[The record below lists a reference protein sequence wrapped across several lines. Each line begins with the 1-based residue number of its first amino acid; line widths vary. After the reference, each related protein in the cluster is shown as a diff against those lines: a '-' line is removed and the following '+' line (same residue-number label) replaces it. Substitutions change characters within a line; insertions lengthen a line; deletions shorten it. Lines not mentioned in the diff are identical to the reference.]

1 MNKYEET
8 LNIDDINIE
17 TNISD
22 IAGIIEPEYIEKI
35 DRTISYIE
43 AKTDAEI
50 AIVTLKD
57 LGKISIDE
65 AALKLFNKFGIGKKE
80 ENNGVLL
87 LISTENNQF
96 RIQIGWGLENI
107 INEKLK
113 NELVEK
119 LMAPNFK
126 KENFGPAIL
135 MFTKKISSRLK
146 RSQFSN
152 LSIVAWLSGILSMIF
167 GAAGIFSSI
176 IIALTTFPDIYR
188 PGVLAL
194 LFTKTSIPAVLLG
207 LVGVIFAIAD
217 FSIPD
222 DIREN
227 RKISRSVMGMI
238 FAVATLVVITA
249 IFFFFPLIVNFVAGL
264 FSLPTG
270 NY

>member
-22 IAGIIEPEYIEKI
+22 LAGMIEAEYIEKI
-35 DRTISYIE
+35 DRMISYIE
-43 AKTDAEI
+43 TKTDAEI
-50 AIVTLKD
+50 AIVTLKTP
-57 LGKISIDE
+57 GKISIDE

-80 ENNGVLL
+80 ENNGILL
-87 LISTENNQF
+87 LISAEDNQF
-96 RIQIGWGLENI
+96 RIEIGWGLENI

-113 NELVEK
+113 KELVEK
-119 LMAPNFK
+119 LLAPNFK
-126 KENFGPAIL
+126 RKNFGPAIL
-135 MFTKKISSRLK
+135 MFTKKISARLI

-152 LSIVAWLSGILSMIF
+152 LSIVSWLSGILSMIF

-188 PGVLAL
+188 PGILAL

-207 LVGVIFAIAD
+207 LVGIIFAIAD
-217 FSIPD
+217 LSIPE

-227 RKISRSVMGMI
+227 RKISRSIMGMI
-238 FAVATLVVITA
+238 FAVVTLVVIAA
-249 IFFFFPLIVNFVAGL
+249 IFFFFPLVVNFIAGL